1 MAGGTPANPA
11 TPVILKVEIELPYPR
26 LMADQDLKKRLLQ
39 TLAVSAE
46 REGELH
52 RLSVDPLPANPN
64 EWGARDHVAHLAHWR
79 RYAAQVL
86 TAVRTGGTP
95 PDAAD
100 IDAVNAA
107 VYTANR
113 GRSADDVKEDALV
126 SYAKLARA
134 IDDCS
139 DDDLLKP
146 RPGSE
151 SLVWEVVPPN
161 GHLHLGE
168 HLGFWHQAHGDEPAA
183 ERAQKWMLEVHETA
197 FTDPRS
203 RAFGEY
209 NLACYYARQGRS
221 TDAIPHI
228 KRSLE
233 LHPAL
238 KEWARKDKDLDRIRE
253 EPELRAIL
261 E

>member
-1 MAGGTPANPA
+1 LSYSRNVAEG
-11 TPVILKVEIELPYPR
+11 
-26 LMADQDLKKRLLQ
+26 DLKKRLLQ

-52 RLSVDPLPANPN
+52 RLFGEPPPSDPN

-86 TAVRTGGTP
+86 TAVRTGGTQ

-100 IDAVNAA
+100 ADAVNAA

-126 SYAKLARA
+126 SYAELARA

-139 DDDLLKP
+139 DDNLLKP

-151 SLVWEVVPPN
+151 TLAWEVVPPN

-168 HLGFWHQAHGDEPAA
+168 HLGFWYQAHADEPAA
-183 ERAQKWMLEVHETA
+183 ERAQLWMLEVHEAA
-197 FTDPRS
+197 FPDPRS

-209 NLACYYARQGRS
+209 NVGCYYARQGRS
-221 TDAIPHI
+221 ADALPHI
-228 KRSLE
+228 KRSFE

-238 KEWARKDKDLDRIRE
+238 KEWARKDKDLDRIRQ